1 MSAVDLFAASLG
13 AFILLVMLLFPYYR
27 HSGSGD
33 AWSKTE
39 SLLEQR
45 RLAAGRIERLL
56 AENDASLSELE
67 TLQAVNEGLERDVSR
82 LQTELNDIARQLAA
96 QPVPTP
102 APEPVIDVEPSPE
115 PTATRAG
122 VPFSLLG
129 LATSARSFVIVVD
142 MSGSMS
148 AYADLMVASVA
159 EVLSPLGPDNRFAII
174 GYQGVPAPLLTPFPQ
189 RGFLQATP
197 ENLEAAG
204 SVVRGLARRFEGST
218 PTHYALLEAL
228 RLEPDAIILMSDGA
242 PDSPPGLII
251 NDISDLNRYGRT
263 EIHTVAIG
271 DYTQNRDLVR
281 FLQVLARRN
290 AGDFVGVSR

>member
-39 SLLEQR
+39 SLMEQR

-67 TLQAVNEGLERDVSR
+67 TLDAVNEGLERDVSR

-96 QPVPTP
+96 QPVPVRAPEPEAVP
-102 APEPVIDVEPSPE
+102 APEP
-115 PTATRAG
+115 TAIRAG

-148 AYADLMVASVA
+148 AYADLMVTSVA
-159 EVLSPLGPDNRFAII
+159 EVLRPLGPDNRFAII
-174 GYQGVPAPLLTPFPQ
+174 GYQGIPAPLLTPFPQ
-189 RGFLQATP
+189 RGGLLPATA
-197 ENLEAAG
+197 ENLDAAA

-242 PDSPPGLII
+242 PDSPPGLIV
-251 NDISDLNRYGRT
+251 NDVSELNRYGRT

-271 DYTQNRDLVR
+271 DYTQNRDLVM

-290 AGDFVGVSR
+290 GGDFVGVSR